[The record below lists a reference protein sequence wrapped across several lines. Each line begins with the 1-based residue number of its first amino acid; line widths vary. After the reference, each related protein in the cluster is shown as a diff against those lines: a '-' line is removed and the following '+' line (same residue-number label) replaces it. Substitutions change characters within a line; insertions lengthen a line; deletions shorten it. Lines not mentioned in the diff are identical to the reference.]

1 MSQQR
6 RKSHGLVAGCKQMDH
21 RLLGKTIKLGNVS
34 TTFWWSLNYGVFVY
48 IHKSLVTKVERFN
61 DKTESF
67 FVDFDFK

>member
-1 MSQQR
+1 
-6 RKSHGLVAGCKQMDH
+6 MDH

-67 FVDFDFK
+67 FVDFDSK